1 MDQVKELE
9 DNLSEKRVI
18 EILKSCDALLEGH
31 FRYTS
36 GRHGKQYFEKIRIVQ
51 EPRFVDELGRMM
63 AAKMDDIR
71 EEIDL
76 VCAPAFGAVVFG
88 FSTALHMGRSFAF
101 LQRDSAAKMSIR
113 SGFREIVRNSRILL
127 VEDVCTTGGSIVES
141 IEVLN
146 SAGAEVVQVGLIVD
160 RTAGKLK
167 LEVPYRA
174 LLSVEAVSWD
184 SEECPLCREGISIT
198 VPGSSGKKG

>member
-1 MDQVKELE
+1 M
-9 DNLSEKRVI
+9 SEKRVI

-76 VCAPAFGAVVFG
+76 VCAPAYGAVVFG
-88 FSTALHMGRSFAF
+88 FATALHMGRSFAF
-101 LQRDSAAKMSIR
+101 LQRDSEARMSVR
-113 SGFREIVRNSRILL
+113 SGFRDIVLGSRILL

-141 IEVLN
+141 IDILN
-146 SAGAEVVQVGLIVD
+146 SAGAEIVQIGLIVD

-167 LEVPYRA
+167 FKSPYRA
-174 LLSVEAVSWD
+174 LLSVKAVSWNV
-184 SEECPLCREGISIT
+184 EECPLCREGIPIT
-198 VPGSSGKKG
+198 IPGSSGKKE

>member
-1 MDQVKELE
+1 M
-9 DNLSEKRVI
+9 SEKRVI
-18 EILKSCDALLEGH
+18 EILKSCNALLEGH

-51 EPRFVDELGRMM
+51 EPRFVDELGSMM
-63 AAKMDDIR
+63 ATIMDDIR

-76 VCAPAFGAVVFG
+76 VCAPAYGAVVFG
-88 FSTALHMGRSFAF
+88 FTTALHMGKRFAF
-101 LQRDSAAKMSIR
+101 LQRDTEARMSVR
-113 SGFREIVRNSRILL
+113 SGFRNIVRGSRILL

-141 IEVLN
+141 IHALN

-167 LEVPYRA
+167 LESPCRA
-174 LLSVEAVSWD
+174 LLSVETVSWD
-184 SEECPLCREGISIT
+184 IKECPYA
-198 VPGSSGKKG
+198 KKVFQ

>member
-1 MDQVKELE
+1 M
-9 DNLSEKRVI
+9 SEKRVI

-51 EPRFVDELGRMM
+51 EPQFVDELGRMM

-71 EEIDL
+71 EDIDL
-76 VCAPAFGAVVFG
+76 VCAPAYGAVVFG
-88 FSTALHMGRSFAF
+88 FATALHMGRRFAF
-101 LQRDSAAKMSIR
+101 LQRDVEAKMSIR
-113 SGFREIVRNSRILL
+113 SGFMDIVKGSRILL
-127 VEDVCTTGGSIVES
+127 VEDICTTGGSIVES
-141 IEVLN
+141 IDALN
-146 SAGAEVVQVGLIVD
+146 TAGAEVLQVGLIVD
-160 RTAGKLK
+160 RTAGKLQ
-167 LEVPYRA
+167 LDIPYRA

-184 SEECPLCREGISIT
+184 SDECPLCKEGIPIT